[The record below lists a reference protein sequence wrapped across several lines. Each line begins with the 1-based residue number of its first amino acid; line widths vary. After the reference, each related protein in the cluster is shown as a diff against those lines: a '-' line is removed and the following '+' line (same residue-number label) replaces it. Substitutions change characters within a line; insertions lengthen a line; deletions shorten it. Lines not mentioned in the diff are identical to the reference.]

1 MQHALRRLQQ
11 ACAKANETSPILHC
25 YGCPHQSQEVE
36 TPRFLIRAH
45 GITRYATHIPNSD
58 GESLCKLKLNLSLW
72 QIDECLLTPA
82 LVCIRCITM
91 QTKRAR
97 KTPVTFWCEH
107 GSHEVTEEHG
117 PGQPP
122 RSCAEH
128 SAEAQRA
135 VTRARL
141 KANRE
146 RTHGPGLG

>member
-1 MQHALRRLQQ
+1 MTAH
-11 ACAKANETSPILHC
+11 TSLT
-25 YGCPHQSQEVE
+25 GE

-45 GITRYATHIPNSD
+45 GGTGFAAHIPNSD
-58 GESLCKLKLNLSLW
+58 GEPICRLKLNMSYW
-72 QIDECLLTPA
+72 QIEVCPLSPT
-82 LVCIRCITM
+82 LVCHRCTTM
-91 QTKRAR
+91 QTKQGR

-122 RSCAEH
+122 RSCAEP

-146 RTHGPGLG
+146 RTRGPGLG